1 MGGGSKCG
9 GGDLNILK
17 AGLLYLKV
25 LIDGLTPLEG
35 KPAENQEESGRKM
48 FYGQD
53 KWLNQD
59 SKNQHQNIKNHNGG
73 EVKECK

>member
-53 KWLNQD
+53 KWLN
-59 SKNQHQNIKNHNGG
+59 
-73 EVKECK
+73 